1 MPASKKKKLVI
12 VESPTKAKTI
22 GRYLGR
28 NYQVIASKG
37 HIRDLPKSQMGVD
50 IEHDY
55 KPKYISIRGK
65 GPTIKDLKNAAKKSS
80 YVYLASDP
88 DREGEAIAWH
98 VAHALDL
105 DTKEKNRVTF
115 NEITKDAVKASF
127 KKPRTIDMDIVDAQQ
142 ARRVLDRLVGYS
154 LSPILWAKVKKG
166 LSAGR
171 VQSIALKLVIDREK
185 EIKNFKPEE
194 YWTIDAQFAK
204 GRQHFASSFYGLN
217 GKKTKLPNNEAVQK
231 VMAKIDKNQDFEVTN
246 VVARQRRRQPYAPFT
261 TSTMQQEAN
270 KRLGYRTH
278 RTMSI
283 AQQLYE
289 GISLGRQGT
298 VGLITYMR
306 TDSKRIAGVAK
317 QEASKFLHEKYGA
330 QYAAV
335 KQRHFKNQE
344 DAQDAH
350 EAIRPTSVY
359 RTPESLK
366 DRLTPQQYKL

>member
-22 GRYLGR
+22 GRHLGR

-50 IEHDY
+50 IENDY
-55 KPKYISIRGK
+55 QPKYISIRGK
-65 GPTIKDLKNAAKKSS
+65 GPTIKELKSAAKKSS

-105 DTKEKNRVTF
+105 DTSEKNRVTF

-127 KKPRTIDMDIVDAQQ
+127 KNPRTIDMDIVDAQQ

-171 VQSIALKLVIDREK
+171 VQSITLKLVIDREK

-204 GRQHFASSFYGLN
+204 GHKQFASQTTRPCKRSWPSS
-217 GKKTKLPNNEAVQK
+217 TKNRTSKSPRSLPAS
-231 VMAKIDKNQDFEVTN
+231 A
-246 VVARQRRRQPYAPFT
+246 
-261 TSTMQQEAN
+261 S
-270 KRLGYRTH
+270 GSRTH
-278 RTMSI
+278 R
-283 AQQLYE
+283 LR
-289 GISLGRQGT
+289 L
-298 VGLITYMR
+298 LPC
-306 TDSKRIAGVAK
+306 SKRLTSAWATG
-317 QEASKFLHEKYGA
+317 
-330 QYAAV
+330 
-335 KQRHFKNQE
+335 
-344 DAQDAH
+344 
-350 EAIRPTSVY
+350 PTG
-359 RTPESLK
+359 P
-366 DRLTPQQYKL
+366 